1 MSLLFCEFVLQ
12 NIRRNLEM
20 REETVAW
27 LMQFSSNSDDDTFEV
42 RAKDGFE
49 MYIIGKKKE
58 K

>member
-1 MSLLFCEFVLQ
+1 
-12 NIRRNLEM
+12 M

-42 RAKDGFE
+42 RAEDGFE